1 MRINCKQILRKAVW
15 SLFLGLVLFWG
26 IPLGNLT
33 AQTLAELLTVA
44 EKSDFKGTSTSAE
57 VEDFIDVC
65 VNQGWHV
72 SKFIFGQTVEGRDL
86 IGVQVNLDYYQLGDQ
101 DERNVVLVLA
111 NIHSGECAGKEGV
124 LMLLRELTANPEH
137 PWLEENVL
145 LFVPNYNADGNDR
158 IGMRNRPGQMGPEL
172 GMGRRENAQ
181 DLDLNRDFMKLEAPE
196 TRALIKLIDQAKP
209 HIFVDLHTTNGSRH
223 RYSLTYDIPHNPA
236 TSPRIRQYMRDQM
249 MPEITEKM
257 AAKGQ
262 TTFYY
267 GNFNR
272 DQSQWSSYGYEPRF
286 STEYAG
292 LRGCLAILSEAYSY
306 ISYQERITASK
317 EFVASILDYATAHH
331 ADIRQTVELAES
343 EWIQMADAQPHRV
356 QFSLAAKATPFP
368 GKFLVKGYKNN
379 QPFDYEC
386 DFIGN
391 YISSHSTPLPFAY
404 IVPRT
409 RSRVVDRLLMH
420 GITVHRLAREIR
432 TEFEIDRFTEIRR
445 RDNPFQK
452 HFNVNAKTERIKQV
466 RMAPVGSY
474 VIPTAQPLGRLAS
487 YLLEA
492 TSDDGLV
499 FWNFFE
505 DALVEGSEYPVV
517 RIPDPMDFVLDNQMD
532 VQPLEKLNVGLI
544 DGPRSL
550 LPTGKTPRWLGQT
563 NLIASQMDQ
572 REVLLEGRT
581 GAYAERPARPYDPAS
596 VIREL
601 TAAGISR
608 ERAQEMLRDPLVA
621 TNGKY
626 LVAADTQGAW
636 LYFIDPP
643 AGQQR
648 ILQLGQHNGNQNSD
662 PGPPIECELFEFNP
676 DESRLA
682 FTSQRGLHILDL
694 NTRTESLVPAP
705 TADHLVGKLDWVYQ
719 EELYGRGNFKGY
731 WWSPQGKQ
739 IAFLMLDQQPV
750 SEFLVMDPLPVL
762 GKAEATRYPK
772 AGEPLPEVSLGVL
785 DLEASEKLQWVDLS
799 SYGDPSLL
807 ISRVTWSRNGEQ
819 LLAQIQN
826 RQQTWL
832 DLLATHSNGENPRVL
847 FRDQTPA
854 WIESPGDPVFV
865 AADEFL
871 WVSPRD
877 GIRRIYRYHLDGYLK
892 ETLTRQNWEVREL
905 LGVSQ
910 DLQFAFF
917 SGSEDPREMHAYRL
931 HLETGEIIRLTD
943 RPGTHQLE
951 FSHDFSL
958 FLDHS
963 SNASQPQ
970 ESRVCSAD
978 GKFLWQ
984 VAARSDDRLDYVDMV
999 GPEFV
1004 RFPGKDGQE
1013 LDGMLIKPSN
1023 FSLGNQYPVLVHI
1036 YAGPHAP
1043 RVRNRFEGAFYL
1055 WHQWLAQQG
1064 YVVFVI
1070 DNRSASY
1077 RNTKDVWPIHLN
1089 MAKNELDDILSGVDW
1104 LKSQNW
1110 VASNRIGIWGWSYG
1124 GYMTLYAMTHSN
1136 VFKAGIAGAPVT
1148 DWKNYDAIYTERYMG
1163 LPQDNPEGYRLSSVL
1178 PRAHNLQ
1185 GRLLLIHGSIDDN
1198 VHLNNSMQFVHEL
1211 QNHGKQFD
1219 LMLYPAAR
1227 HAVRDPKQAAHL
1239 RQMMLDFLLKNL

>member
-1 MRINCKQILRKAVW
+1 MTIDLHRRRKGW
-15 SLFLGLVLFWG
+15 SLFLGLWIFWAF
-26 IPLGNLT
+26 PPACLT
-33 AQTLAELLTVA
+33 AQTLNELLTVA
-44 EKSDFKGTSTSAE
+44 ETSDFRATSTSAE
-57 VEDFIDVC
+57 VENFIDVC
-65 VNQGWHV
+65 VDQGWHV
-72 SKFIFGQTVEGRDL
+72 SKFVFGQTVEGRDL

-101 DERNVVLVLA
+101 DERNLVLVVA

-145 LFVPNYNADGNDR
+145 LFVPNFNADGNDR
-158 IGMRNRPGQMGPEL
+158 IGLRNRPGQLGPEQ

-196 TRALIKLIDQAKP
+196 TRALVKLIDLVKP

-236 TSPRIRQYMRDQM
+236 VAPRIRQYLRDQM
-249 MPEITEKM
+249 MPEITSKM

-262 TTFYY
+262 ATFYY

-272 DQSQWSSYGYEPRF
+272 DHSQWFSYGYEPRF

-306 ISYQERITASK
+306 ISYRDRITASK

-331 ADIRQTVELAES
+331 GDIRQTLEQAAG
-343 EWIQMADAQPHRV
+343 EWIQMADAQPHRI
-356 QFSLAAKATPFP
+356 QFSLAAKATAFP
-368 GKFLVKGYKNN
+368 DKFLVKGYRDNE
-379 QPFDYEC
+379 PCDYEC

-409 RSRVVDRLLMH
+409 RARVVDRLLMH

-499 FWNFFE
+499 FWNFFDDVLE
-505 DALVEGSEYPVV
+505 EGAEYPVV
-517 RIPDPMDFVLDNQMD
+517 RIPDPLDFVLDNQIE
-532 VQPLEKLNVGLI
+532 VRPEEKLDGSLI

-550 LPTGKTPRWLGQT
+550 LPVAKTPRWLGQT
-563 NLIASQMDQ
+563 NLIVSQMDQ
-572 REVLLEGRT
+572 REVLLEGRS
-581 GAYAERPARPYDPAS
+581 GAYAERPARPYDPSA

-601 TAAGISR
+601 ANAGIDP
-608 ERAQEMLRDPLVA
+608 ERAREILRNPLVS
-621 TNGKY
+621 TNGQY
-626 LVAADTQGAW
+626 LVAADSRGAW
-636 LYFIDPP
+636 LYFINPQ

-648 ILQLGQHNGNQNSD
+648 MLQLGQNTGNQNAD
-662 PGPPIECELFEFNP
+662 RGDPIECELFEFNP

-682 FTSQRGLHILDL
+682 FTSSRGLHVLDL
-694 NTRTESLVPAP
+694 KTGIESLVPAP
-705 TADHLVGKLDWVYQ
+705 TPEHLVGKLDWVYQ

-731 WWSPQGKQ
+731 WWNPQGKQ
-739 IAFLMLDQQPV
+739 IAFLMLDQRPV
-750 SEFLVMDPLPVL
+750 SEFPVTDPLPVS
-762 GKAEATRYPK
+762 GKTELTRYPK
-772 AGEPLPEVSLGVL
+772 AGEPLPGVSLGIL
-785 DLEASEKLQWVDLS
+785 NLEPAEKLQWIDLS
-799 SYGDPSLL
+799 AYPDPSLL
-807 ISRVTWSRNGEQ
+807 ISRVTWSWNGEQ

-832 DLLATHSNGENPRVL
+832 DLLAIPARGGSSRVL

-865 AADEFL
+865 NAEEFL
-871 WVSPRD
+871 WLSPRD
-877 GIRRIYRYHLDGYLK
+877 GIRRIYRYHLDGNLK
-892 ETLTRQNWEVREL
+892 ETVTRQNWEIREL

-910 DLQFAFF
+910 DRQFVFF
-917 SGSEDPREMHAYRL
+917 TGAENPREMHGYRL
-931 HLETGEIIRLTD
+931 NLESGEIIQLTQ

-951 FSHDFSL
+951 FSHDLSL
-958 FLDHS
+958 FLDHY
-963 SNASQPQ
+963 SNAGRPQ
-970 ESRVCSAD
+970 ETRVCDAG

-984 VAARSDDRLDYVDMV
+984 IAAPSDDRLDFIDMV
-999 GPEFV
+999 GPEFI
-1004 RFPGKDGQE
+1004 RIQNGNGKE
-1013 LDGMLIKPSN
+1013 LDGMLIKPAN
-1023 FSLGNQYPVLVHI
+1023 FSLGNRYPVLVHV
-1036 YAGPHAP
+1036 YAGPQAP
-1043 RVRNRFEGAFYL
+1043 RVRDRFDGAFYL

-1064 YVVFVI
+1064 YVIFVI
-1070 DNRSASY
+1070 DNQSASY

-1089 MAKNELDDILSGVDW
+1089 LAKHELDDILSGVDW
-1104 LKSQNW
+1104 LKNQGW
-1110 VASNRIGIWGWSYG
+1110 VDSNRIGIWGWSYG

-1136 VFKAGIAGAPVT
+1136 AFKAGIAGAPVT

-1163 LPQDNPEGYRLSSVL
+1163 LPQENPEGYRMSSVL
-1178 PRAHNLQ
+1178 PQAGNLQ

-1211 QNHGKQFD
+1211 QNQGKQFD

-1227 HAVRDPKQAAHL
+1227 HSVRDPKQAAHL
-1239 RQMMLDFLLKNL
+1239 RRMMLDFMLKNL